1 MPLERNEPPASAV
14 KVDGTRGNRFVAGGE
29 LQEGAFLIW
38 PEGLL
43 SLDVA
48 DVADLRD
55 ADLAGAFDLQPARDI
70 LLIGSGSEMR
80 WPDFDLLERLR
91 VRGLGADV
99 MDSHAAARTFNLLA
113 SEARQ
118 VAALILPLS

>member
-80 WPDFDLLERLR
+80 WPDFDLLEKLR
-91 VRGLGADV
+91 ARGLGADV